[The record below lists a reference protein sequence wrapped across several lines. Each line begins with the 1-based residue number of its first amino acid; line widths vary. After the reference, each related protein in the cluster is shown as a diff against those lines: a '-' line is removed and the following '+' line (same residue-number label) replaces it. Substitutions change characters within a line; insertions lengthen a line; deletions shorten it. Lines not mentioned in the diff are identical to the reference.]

1 MVDEKEN
8 TRKLVGLGAA
18 LASFEAVDQNV
29 IQSDV
34 VVSSGNETREVQ
46 VLRWFLLLM
55 DFVFSIFFLLI
66 GQSLLH

>member
-8 TRKLVGLGAA
+8 TKKLVGLGAA
-18 LASFEAVDQNV
+18 LALFEAVDQNV